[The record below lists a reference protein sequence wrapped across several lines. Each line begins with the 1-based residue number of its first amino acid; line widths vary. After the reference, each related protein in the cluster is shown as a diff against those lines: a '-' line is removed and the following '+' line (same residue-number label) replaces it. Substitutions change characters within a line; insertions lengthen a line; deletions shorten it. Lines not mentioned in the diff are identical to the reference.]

1 MHRLVLALFATTSL
15 TAAISQVASAADL
28 KLVYKGPPSTIEPW
42 SWSGFYVGAHVGAGW
57 GTKAQTIFFD
67 GIGVPTFNGSTHTVN
82 GILGGVQVGY
92 NWQPVDRLVWGV
104 EAQFSWADLEG
115 QGSCSFVADNNCR
128 TRADWLGTA
137 AIRLGWTADK
147 ALIYVKGGG
156 AWIHDKHEI
165 DVFRL
170 ADTLNTA
177 DETRRGWMFGA
188 GVEYA
193 LTGNWSAKVEYNYLD
208 FGTRTVTLNNAAAA
222 LINDPNVPITQRTHL
237 IKFGVNYRL
246 WPGPVAG
253 SAQSAYAANRALPTK
268 APPAPFVA
276 AWNWTGFY
284 IGAHVGAG
292 WGTKAQTISVDA
304 GGPTLTL
311 NDSNHTVN
319 GILGGIQ
326 VGYNWQPADRLV
338 WGVEAQF
345 SWANLEGQGSC
356 SIFAENNCRTRADWL
371 GSAAIRLGWTADKAL
386 IYVKGGGAW
395 IHDKYEIDL
404 FRLAGTL
411 NTADETRWGWM
422 FGAGVEYALTANWSA
437 KVEYNYLDFGTR
449 TVTLSNAAAALISD
463 PNVPI
468 TQRTHLMKFGVN
480 YRPWPGLGAAPAPV
494 VPTASWTGFYIG
506 AHAGAGWGTKEQT
519 ISVDNGGPPLT
530 LNDSTHTVN
539 GILGGIQVG
548 YNWQPADRWVWGV
561 EAQFSWADLEGNGS
575 CGIIAINNCRTKA
588 DWLGTAAVRLG
599 WTADK
604 ALIYVKGGGAW
615 VHDKYEIDAVG
626 APGTFGSSSETRWGW
641 MFGTGVEYAVT
652 PNWSAKVEYN
662 YLDFGTRTVFLP
674 SDLGPLGP
682 VAAGTFNDP
691 NVEIRQRIHLIK
703 LGVNYRFAPGPIAV
717 RY

>member
-1 MHRLVLALFATTSL
+1 MKLLRRNFLRLAAGAAALPAVSRIARAQAYPSRPVRIIVPFPAGQATDSIARLMGQYIMRRLVLALFATSSL

-92 NWQPVDRLVWGV
+92 NWQPVDQWVWGV

-165 DVFRL
+165 DLFRL

-177 DETRRGWMFGA
+177 DETGWGWMFGA

-253 SAQSAYAANRALPTK
+253 SAQSAYAADRALPTK
-268 APPAPFVA
+268 APPAPLVA

-292 WGTKAQTISVDA
+292 WARRRRRSPLTPA
-304 GGPTLTL
+304 GPHSHSTTATTP
-311 NDSNHTVN
+311 SM
-319 GILGGIQ
+319 
-326 VGYNWQPADRLV
+326 A
-338 WGVEAQF
+338 
-345 SWANLEGQGSC
+345 S
-356 SIFAENNCRTRADWL
+356 
-371 GSAAIRLGWTADKAL
+371 SAASR
-386 IYVKGGGAW
+386 
-395 IHDKYEIDL
+395 
-404 FRLAGTL
+404 
-411 NTADETRWGWM
+411 
-422 FGAGVEYALTANWSA
+422 SA
-437 KVEYNYLDFGTR
+437 TTGSRR
-449 TVTLSNAAAALISD
+449 TVSFGESKRNSAGQTWRARAAAASS
-463 PNVPI
+463 PKTTAGPEPTGWAPRRSVSA
-468 TQRTHLMKFGVN
+468 
-480 YRPWPGLGAAPAPV
+480 GL
-494 VPTASWTGFYIG
+494 
-506 AHAGAGWGTKEQT
+506 Q
-519 ISVDNGGPPLT
+519 
-530 LNDSTHTVN
+530 
-539 GILGGIQVG
+539 
-548 YNWQPADRWVWGV
+548 
-561 EAQFSWADLEGNGS
+561 
-575 CGIIAINNCRTKA
+575 
-588 DWLGTAAVRLG
+588 
-599 WTADK
+599 
-604 ALIYVKGGGAW
+604 
-615 VHDKYEIDAVG
+615 
-626 APGTFGSSSETRWGW
+626 
-641 MFGTGVEYAVT
+641 
-652 PNWSAKVEYN
+652 
-662 YLDFGTRTVFLP
+662 
-674 SDLGPLGP
+674 
-682 VAAGTFNDP
+682 
-691 NVEIRQRIHLIK
+691 IRR
-703 LGVNYRFAPGPIAV
+703 
-717 RY
+717 